1 MLGQFVTVTTC
12 GKCGGTGRY
21 VEKPCKECDGTGE
34 VRRTRG
40 VTVKIPPG
48 ADSGLRL
55 RLSGQGNAGIRG
67 GAPGDL
73 YVVVFVKPH
82 PVFQR
87 QGDDLIVDR
96 AVSFPLAAIGGK
108 TTLET
113 LEGRVELEIPSGTQP
128 NAILRLRGK
137 GMPRL
142 RQKGRG
148 DLLVRVN
155 VRVPTKLTSRER
167 EALKELGKLDGE
179 TFNDTRTF
187 FQKLRGAG
195 DQGAK

>member
-1 MLGQFVTVTTC
+1 MLF
-12 GKCGGTGRY
+12 R
-21 VEKPCKECDGTGE
+21 
-34 VRRTRG
+34 
-40 VTVKIPPG
+40 
-48 ADSGLRL
+48 S
-55 RLSGQGNAGIRG
+55 
-67 GAPGDL
+67 
-73 YVVVFVKPH
+73 PH